1 MILRKHVT
9 LNLAEDLSKL
19 KRSRLKEIAIEDIFV
34 NKSDLADYVILN
46 FQHTRG
52 VRISL
57 SIIIES
63 VMVIKEESVLVIIYL
78 FQEIRLSY
86 SFSPIQ

>member
-19 KRSRLKEIAIEDIFV
+19 KRSRLKEIAIKDIFV

-63 VMVIKEESVLVIIYL
+63 VMVIKAESVLV
-78 FQEIRLSY
+78 IRLSY
-86 SFSPIQ
+86 SFLPIQ